1 MTPRQRIMTA
11 LALKEPDCVP
21 FADWIDDHVKQDLLK
36 AMDAPGLDDAEFA
49 GRLGMDAICFAA
61 ERYLAPQFCKT
72 AIGADGREILTDE
85 GLLQTDADLDKMV
98 LPDLSDASYFDEA
111 KRYLDTYGNQ
121 DLAIFFG
128 IRPGMMNTIYSM
140 GWMDFSIALAENVN
154 LVETIFDRY
163 IDWNCELVEKM
174 QVLGFD
180 FITAYDDIAYN
191 SGPMFSPQVLREL
204 FLPRLKR
211 LADTINLPWV
221 YHSDGDLSRIFDDLL
236 TLGMNGFNPFQP
248 PVMDIEKYKDDYGD
262 RICLWGNIDL
272 VYTLS
277 HGTVGEVEA
286 EVKQRIKKLAP
297 GGGYIL
303 ASANSITEF
312 CKPENVFAM
321 AQAKDKYGWYPIN
334 IELQSRHLFV

>member
-1 MTPRQRIMTA
+1 MTPRERIMTA

-21 FADWIDDHVKQDLLK
+21 FADWVEDHVKQNLLDF
-36 AMDAPGLDDAEFA
+36 MGEPQLDDAEFA
-49 GRLGMDAICFAA
+49 RRLSMDAICYGV
-61 ERYLAPQFCKT
+61 ERYLAPQFCNT
-72 AIGADGREILTDE
+72 AVGADGREILTDE
-85 GLLQTDADLDKMV
+85 GLIQTDADLDKMI
-98 LPDLSDASYFDEA
+98 LPDLSDESYFDDA
-111 KRYLDTYGNQ
+111 KRYIDAYGNQ
-121 DLAIFFG
+121 DLAIFLG
-128 IRPGMMNTIYSM
+128 VRPGMMNTIYSM
-140 GWMDFSIALAENVN
+140 GWMDFSIALAENVK

-174 QVLGFD
+174 QPLGFD

-191 SGPMFSPQVLREL
+191 SGPMFSPDILREL

-211 LADTINLPWV
+211 LAGTITIPWV
-221 YHSDGDLSRIFDDLL
+221 YHSDGDLGRIFDDLL
-236 TLGMNGFNPFQP
+236 TLGMNGINPFQP
-248 PVMDIEKYKDDYGD
+248 PVMDIEKYKDEYGD

-277 HGTVGEVEA
+277 RGTVEEVEA

-312 CKPENVFAM
+312 CKPENVLAM
-321 AQAKDKYGWYPIN
+321 ATAKNKYGRYPIQIN
-334 IELQSRHLFV
+334 

>member
-21 FADWIDDHVKQDLLK
+21 FADWIEDRVKQKLIK
-36 AMDAPGLDDAEFA
+36 AMGEQELDDAQFA
-49 GRLGMDAICFAA
+49 GRMGLDAICLSS

-85 GLLQTDADLDKMV
+85 GLIRTTGDLDKMV
-98 LPDLSDASYFDEA
+98 LPDLSDESYFDEA
-111 KRYLDTYGNQ
+111 KRYIDTYGNQ
-121 DLAIFFG
+121 DLAIFCG
-128 IRPGMMNTIYSM
+128 LRPGMMNTIYSM
-140 GWMDFSIALAENVN
+140 GWMDFSIALAENVR

-163 IDWNCELVEKM
+163 IDWNCELLEKLLP
-174 QVLGFD
+174 LGFD
-180 FITAYDDIAYN
+180 FMTAYDDIAYN
-191 SGPMFSPQVLREL
+191 SGPMFSPQVLREI

-211 LADTINLPWV
+211 LADTFTIPWV
-221 YHSDGDLSRIFDDLL
+221 YHSDGDLGRIFDDLL
-236 TLGMNGFNPFQP
+236 ALGMNGINPFQP

-277 HGTVGEVEA
+277 YGTVEEVDA

-321 AQAKDKYGWYPIN
+321 AEAKNKYGWYPIN
-334 IELQSRHLFV
+334 LE

>member
-1 MTPRQRIMTA
+1 MTPRERIMTA

-21 FADWIDDHVKQDLLK
+21 FADWIDDPVKQNLLK
-36 AMDAPGLDDAEFA
+36 AMGEPQLDDAEFA
-49 GRLGMDAICFAA
+49 RHLSMDAICFGAK
-61 ERYLAPQFCKT
+61 RYLAPQFCKT

-85 GLLQTDADLDKMV
+85 GLIHTDADLDKMI
-98 LPDLSDASYFDEA
+98 LPDLSDESYFDDA
-111 KRYLDTYGNQ
+111 KRYIDTYGNQ

-140 GWMDFSIALAENVN
+140 GWMDFSIALAENVK

-174 QVLGFD
+174 QPLGFD

-191 SGPMFSPQVLREL
+191 SGPMFSPNILREL

-211 LADTINLPWV
+211 LANSITIPWV
-221 YHSDGDLSRIFDDLL
+221 YHSDGDLGRIFDDLL

-248 PVMDIEKYKDDYGD
+248 PLMDIEKYKDDYGD

-277 HGTVGEVEA
+277 HGTVEEVEA

-303 ASANSITEF
+303 ASANSITKF
-312 CKPENVFAM
+312 CKPENVLAM
-321 AQAKDKYGWYPIN
+321 AEAKNKYGWYPIQ
-334 IELQSRHLFV
+334 ID

>member
-1 MTPRQRIMTA
+1 MTPRERILTA

-21 FADWIDDHVKQDLLK
+21 FADWIDDHVKKNLLK
-36 AMDAPGLDDAEFA
+36 AMGEPQLDDAGFA
-49 GRLGMDAICFAA
+49 RRLGMDAICFAA

-72 AIGADGREILTDE
+72 AVGAYGREILTDE
-85 GLLQTDADLDKMV
+85 GLIKTAADLDKMV
-98 LPDLSDASYFDEA
+98 LPDLSDETYFNEA
-111 KRYLDTYGNQ
+111 KRYIDTYGNH

-140 GWMDFSIALAENVN
+140 GWMDFSIALAENVK

-174 QVLGFD
+174 QPLGFD

-204 FLPRLKR
+204 FLPRLKH
-211 LADTINLPWV
+211 LADTIKIPWV
-221 YHSDGDLSRIFDDLL
+221 YHSDGDLGRIFDDLL
-236 TLGMNGFNPFQP
+236 ILGMNGINPFQP
-248 PVMDIEKYKDDYGD
+248 PVMDIEKYKEDYGN

-277 HGTVGEVEA
+277 HGTVEEVDA
-286 EVKQRIKKLAP
+286 EVKQRIQKLAP

-312 CKPENVFAM
+312 CKPQNVLAM
-321 AQAKDKYGWYPIN
+321 AEAKNKYGWYPIQ
-334 IELQSRHLFV
+334 IG